1 MRNKIMC
8 CGLALLAACGGLRL
22 ERLEPGKV
30 DQAAVRER
38 WTPTAEWANADG
50 SRTLEFAW
58 YRGQHQT
65 WMLDFDAQGVLRESR
80 QVLSPES
87 VVLIRT
93 AMTRAEVRRIL
104 GPAASSS
111 RIGADQP
118 ETWIYPLGRAGA
130 SGEVVQTIFVEFHPR
145 VDAVRR
151 VSVEPVIS
159 D

>member
-8 CGLALLAACGGLRL
+8 CGLVLLAACGGLRL

-30 DQAAVRER
+30 EQAAVRER
-38 WTPTAEWANADG
+38 WTPTAEWENPDG

-58 YRGQHQT
+58 YRGQQQT

-80 QVLSPES
+80 QVLRPES
-87 VVLIRT
+87 VALVRT

-118 ETWIYPLGRAGA
+118 ETWLYPLDSAGA
-130 SGEVVQTIFVEFHPR
+130 AGEVVQTIFVEFHPR

-151 VSVEPVIS
+151 VNVEAVIS
-159 D
+159 N